1 MRALLT
7 ILFIAVLSGICT
19 YFLPWWMMAV
29 CTFLVVV
36 TMRQGALSGFI
47 TGFAGIALLWT
58 VLILF
63 TDIFNSQ
70 ILATRMA
77 KLFGLPN
84 AAVFI
89 VVNIFLG
96 ALIGGLSG
104 WSGGMMYK
112 YFRK

>member
-1 MRALLT
+1 
-7 ILFIAVLSGICT
+7 
-19 YFLPWWMMAV
+19 
-29 CTFLVVV
+29 
-36 TMRQGALSGFI
+36 MRQGPLSGFI
-47 TGFAGIALLWT
+47 TGFAGVGLLWT
-58 VLILF
+58 GLILF
-63 TDIFNSQ
+63 ADIFNSQ

-84 AAVFI
+84 AAMFM

-96 ALIGGLSG
+96 AFIGGLAG